1 MNTLK
6 LTVLA
11 STAFVAFAAVT
22 QGQAAEQSQPA
33 ASAAL
38 TRDQHLAVAQEFDAK
53 AASAGEK
60 AAAHEVMARS
70 AAPKGD
76 KLAMASHCAKLTA
89 QYKAEADEFAA
100 QAAAHRL
107 AAR

>member
-6 LTVLA
+6 LIVLA
-11 STAFVAFAAVT
+11 STAFVAFAAVAP
-22 QGQAAEQSQPA
+22 GQAAEQSPAA

-38 TRDQHLAVAQEFDAK
+38 TRDQHLALAEQFDAK
-53 AASAGEK
+53 AESASDK

-76 KLAMASHCAKLTA
+76 KLAMAGHCAKLTA
-89 QYKAEADEFAA
+89 QYRAEADAFAA